1 MSVQPI
7 ISILEKLEKMHKSLL
22 EHAYKKTELVKNN
35 DMEEL
40 DKILKVEQS
49 HVAAIEQLEQLRQKK
64 VVEFFQLKGIKV
76 SSPPSVAE
84 LLEVIEDEEES
95 QQLSDVRNRL
105 LKVIDDLKKQ
115 NDLNQQLIYNSLQL
129 VNVTLNMLRP
139 QPEEINYSE
148 KTVRGG
154 NAPRQSLFDSQA

>member
-7 ISILEKLEKMHKSLL
+7 TSILEKLEKMHKSLL

-40 DKILKVEQS
+40 DKMLKVEQS

>member
-40 DKILKVEQS
+40 DKMLKVEQS

-129 VNVTLNMLRP
+129 VNVTLNMLR
-139 QPEEINYSE
+139 
-148 KTVRGG
+148 
-154 NAPRQSLFDSQA
+154 SLFDSQA

>member
-40 DKILKVEQS
+40 DKMLKVEQS

-105 LKVIDDLKKQ
+105 LKVLDDLKKQ

>member
-22 EHAYKKTELVKNN
+22 EHAYRKTELVKNN

-64 VVEFFQLKGIKV
+64 VVEYFQSKGIEM
-76 SSPPSVAE
+76 SSVPTIAE
-84 LLEVIEDEEES
+84 LLEAVEDEEER
-95 QQLSDVRNRL
+95 QKLADVRNRL
-105 LKVIDDLKKQ
+105 LKLVENLKIQ

>member
-40 DKILKVEQS
+40 DKMLKVEQS

>member
-40 DKILKVEQS
+40 DKMLKVEQS
-49 HVAAIEQLEQLRQKK
+49 HVAAIEQLDQLRQKK

>member
-22 EHAYKKTELVKNN
+22 EHAYRKTELVKNN

-40 DKILKVEQS
+40 DKMLKVEQS

-139 QPEEINYSE
+139 QPEEFNYSE
-148 KTVRGG
+148 KTVRSG
-154 NAPRQSLFDSQA
+154 NVLRKSMFDSQA

>member
-40 DKILKVEQS
+40 DKMLKVEQS

-64 VVEFFQLKGIKV
+64 VVEYFQSKGIEM
-76 SSPPSVAE
+76 SSVPTIAE
-84 LLEVIEDEEES
+84 LLEAVEDEEER
-95 QQLSDVRNRL
+95 QKLADVRNRL
-105 LKVIDDLKKQ
+105 LKLVENLKIQ